1 MVELAPSKAPAPEFL
16 RLTTDVVAAY
26 LRNNSLP
33 TAQIREIINAVYR
46 SLRTLEERG
55 FDGPAE
61 PLRPAVPIRKSIH
74 PDYLICLEDGK
85 RLKMLKRHLRSS
97 YKLTPDQYRHKWS
110 LPPDYPMVAPNYAQ
124 QRSAFAKKIGLGH
137 GAGRKGPKRVPAPA
151 AVKK

>member
-26 LRNNSLP
+26 VRNNALP
-33 TAQIREIINAVYR
+33 AGQIREIINAVYR
-46 SLRTLEERG
+46 SLRTLEDHG
-55 FDGPAE
+55 FEVQTEA
-61 PLRPAVPIRKSIH
+61 LKPAVPIRKSIH
-74 PDYLICLEDGK
+74 PDYLVCLEDGK

-110 LPPDYPMVAPNYAQ
+110 LPADYPMVAPNYAQ

-137 GAGRKGPKRVPAPA
+137 GAGRKGPKRALAV
-151 AVKK
+151 VKK